1 MAKKDNINEEDIE
14 FLQELFGESK
24 ENNILISE
32 LKDLKESKI
41 KIAQKPEG
49 IEFSGQIKKE
59 SDKNNLIQKE
69 QLRSNKIGM
78 KTSSDLLIPKDSKR
92 ELKKRKIKKKELF
105 LEIAEALP
113 LIKENNRLLNE
124 LIQYYKSLEN
134 SFKALTQEP
143 IKIKILK

>member
-41 KIAQKPEG
+41 KIAQKPES
-49 IEFSGQIKKE
+49 IEFLGQIKKE
-59 SDKNNLIQKE
+59 SDKNFLIQKE
-69 QLRSNKIGM
+69 QIRANKIEM
-78 KTSSDLLIPKDSKR
+78 KTSSDLLITKDSKR